1 MFLRDTLRITF
12 LDFQRKKLRTVL
24 TISAVAIGVSFTTLI
39 ISASTGV
46 KTFFIDQYHVFIA
59 PETLMVM
66 KSQRHRGHP
75 FVDMGSIPREVRD
88 DGGETGLEKVWN
100 NLFRKKDIEELD
112 KIAHIERVDP
122 MFYVPVETIQLADGE
137 KRFEVFASILLP
149 YEMKLRKLMAGRYLK
164 EGEKGRA
171 LIAFPYLE
179 AFGLKAPEEALGKE
193 IIISVQDSYNF
204 FGDFSNAPRVK
215 SYRFQIVGVTE
226 KTLASTE
233 VILSPKDGR
242 NIFKFRN
249 TGLLSFL
256 IDKSPGFMV
265 KVKLSDKRY
274 LSQVKEGIKEM
285 GYRVIS
291 PEEILGSFGKVYFI
305 IQAVMVIFGLVSLA
319 VAVMGAINILL
330 MIVHERTKDIGIM
343 KAIGANDKAVAGIFI
358 LEGLLIGLLGGII
371 GLIAALLI
379 GKTLNYVGS
388 YTFLK
393 NYVSFDIFIYPIWL
407 WVGMILL
414 TVLLC
419 GLTSIYPAL
428 KASKLSP
435 VESLRYE

>member
-1 MFLRDTLRITF
+1 
-12 LDFQRKKLRTVL
+12 
-24 TISAVAIGVSFTTLI
+24 
-39 ISASTGV
+39 
-46 KTFFIDQYHVFIA
+46 
-59 PETLMVM
+59 
-66 KSQRHRGHP
+66 
-75 FVDMGSIPREVRD
+75 
-88 DGGETGLEKVWN
+88 
-100 NLFRKKDIEELD
+100 
-112 KIAHIERVDP
+112 
-122 MFYVPVETIQLADGE
+122 
-137 KRFEVFASILLP
+137 
-149 YEMKLRKLMAGRYLK
+149 MKLRKLMAGRYLK

-388 YTFLK
+388 KTFLK

-407 WVGMILL
+407 MVGMILL